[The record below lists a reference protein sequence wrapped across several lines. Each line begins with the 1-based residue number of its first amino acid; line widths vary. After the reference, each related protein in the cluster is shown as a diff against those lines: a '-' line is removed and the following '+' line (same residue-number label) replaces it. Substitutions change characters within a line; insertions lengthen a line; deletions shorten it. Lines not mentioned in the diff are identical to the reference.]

1 MDSFEF
7 NKIVGAV
14 LFAVLVLFGMRTV
27 SNLLFAA
34 HPPEK
39 PGYEVEIAEA
49 DDAAGKGEEKK
60 EEVSIA
66 MLMQTADA
74 EKGAKVF
81 KKCAQCHSV
90 EEGKA
95 KPTGPTLYGVLGREK
110 GTAEYAYSTAIK
122 EKGGNWG
129 YEQLDGFIAAPKK
142 WLPGTKMAFAGIK
155 RPNQR
160 ADLIAYLRSLSAS
173 PLPLPEAPAAEAKAE
188 QPEAPAMAKTEQPAA
203 AAEAKPEQPEAP
215 AEAKSEQPETPA
227 EAKTTQ

>member
-7 NKIVGAV
+7 NKVVGAV

-49 DDAAGKGEEKK
+49 DDAGGKSEEKK

-66 MLMQTADA
+66 MLMQSADA

-90 EEGKA
+90 EEGKK

-110 GTAEYAYSTAIK
+110 GAGGDFAYSTAIK
-122 EKGGNWG
+122 EKGGKWG

-142 WLPGTKMAFAGIK
+142 WLPGTKMAFAGVRK
-155 RPNQR
+155 PNQR
-160 ADLIAYLRSLSAS
+160 ADLIAYLRTLSAS
-173 PLPLPEAPAAEAKAE
+173 PLPLPEAPVAAKADEAAPATAKTEEKEPAKAE
-188 QPEAPAMAKTEQPAA
+188 
-203 AAEAKPEQPEAP
+203 
-215 AEAKSEQPETPA
+215 
-227 EAKTTQ
+227 TTQ